1 MVGYELAKRELIL
14 EIETIMRITIDENR
28 TVYETVLLERCE
40 LDEAVQNLVPKN
52 EHCVSVTSFAVKD
65 VTGFI
70 IANNQNKDVWCIGFI
85 GSDGTIKEWRV

>member
-1 MVGYELAKRELIL
+1 MTGYEFAKKELISEL
-14 EIETIMRITIDENR
+14 ETIMRITIDENR

-40 LDEAVQNLVPKN
+40 LDEAVQNLVPNN
-52 EHCVSVTSFAVKD
+52 EQYVSVTSFAVKD

-70 IANNQNKDVWCIGFI
+70 IANNQNKDVWGIGFI